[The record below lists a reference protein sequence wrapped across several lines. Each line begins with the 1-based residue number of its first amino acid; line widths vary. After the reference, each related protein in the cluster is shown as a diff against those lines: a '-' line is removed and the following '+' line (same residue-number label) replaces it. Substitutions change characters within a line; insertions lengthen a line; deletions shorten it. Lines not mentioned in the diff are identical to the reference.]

1 MKEKEARAKFRQ
13 VCFHLCVFVLASIH
27 HTSQF
32 WLVLKT
38 SCLRVQSRFKGCGVN
53 GVCVTAG
60 MVLGF
65 TVFFRLLVSP
75 ESKSHQSENG
85 ARRRKKRIQVSFFWK
100 IYFTKSEA

>member
-13 VCFHLCVFVLASIH
+13 VCFHLYVFVLANIY

-53 GVCVTAG
+53 GVTAG

-65 TVFFRLLVSP
+65 TVVFRLLVSP
-75 ESKSHQSENG
+75 ESKSHQSQNR
-85 ARRRKKRIQVSFFWK
+85 ARRRKK
-100 IYFTKSEA
+100 